1 MLNNMR
7 KISNFD
13 LKIIALILMTTDH
26 IGYYLFPEQMFL
38 RYIGRISFPIFAFLM
53 VETYKHSSNITK
65 KMKNLFVVA
74 VIIQILFWSFGVL
87 DGKGNIMFT
96 LLGGLILIHL
106 YNNYNKIFFFLFLFA
121 YITLNIF
128 FHIDYG
134 VLGILIVFAFSL
146 KDFETRFL
154 SVSFILL
161 FLNNMYTIPTLWS
174 FLSLVIIAF
183 YNGKL
188 GTKKYKYLF
197 YIYYPLHL
205 IILYLISKL
214 M

>member
-1 MLNNMR
+1 MIKKLN
-7 KISNFD
+7 NFD
-13 LKIIALILMTTDH
+13 LKVIALILMTIDH
-26 IGYYLFPEQMFL
+26 IGYYLFPEQIFL

-53 VETYKHSSNITK
+53 AETYKYSSNINK
-65 KMKNLFVVA
+65 KMKNLFIIA
-74 VIIQILFWSFGVL
+74 IIIQILFWSIGVFE
-87 DGKGNIMFT
+87 GKGNIMFT
-96 LLGGLILIHL
+96 LFSGLMLISL
-106 YNNYNKIFFFLFLFA
+106 YNNYKKIYSFLFLFI
-121 YITLNIF
+121 YIIINLF

-134 VLGILIVFAFSL
+134 VLGIIIIFAFSL

-154 SVSFILL
+154 SVSFVLL
-161 FLNNMYTIPTLWS
+161 FLNGINTIPTLWS

-188 GTKKYKYLF
+188 GTKKYKNLF

-205 IILYLISKL
+205 IILYLISK

>member
-1 MLNNMR
+1 MIDNIKKLN
-7 KISNFD
+7 NFD
-13 LKIIALILMTTDH
+13 LKVIALILMTVDH
-26 IGYYLFPEQMFL
+26 IGYYLFPEQVFL

-53 VETYKHSSNITK
+53 AEAYIHSSNITK
-65 KMKNLFVVA
+65 KMKNLFIVA
-74 VIIQILFWSFGVL
+74 IVIQILFWLTGAFA
-87 DGKGNIMFT
+87 GKGNIMFA
-96 LLGGLILIHL
+96 LLGGLVLIYL
-106 YNNYNKIFFFLFLFA
+106 YNNYKKIYSFLFLFS
-121 YITLNIF
+121 YIILNLF

-146 KDFETRFL
+146 KDYETRFL
-154 SVSFILL
+154 AVSFVLL
-161 FLNNMYTIPTLWS
+161 FLNGMNTIPVIWS

-188 GTKKYKYLF
+188 GTKKYKDLF
-197 YIYYPLHL
+197 YIYYPIHI